1 MSTVKSISERLN
13 SSIKRSGTAS
23 LVLSGGSSPIKIFEE
38 LSSIDLPWSKVQV
51 TLVDDR
57 LVEADNKDSN
67 QNLILNYFLKSKA
80 KAAQF
85 FPLTEDLITKSNFF
99 KTPFDVVLLGMGED
113 GHFASLFPD
122 MIDDFD
128 AFNSDAKFKIFKT
141 ESQGNPFLP
150 RITMNLSLILNSEM
164 IVLLV
169 KGKSKLKV
177 LDEAINN
184 NKLPIHYLLKNRKE
198 NFLIEKIIQR
208 RHQKIIEVT
217 KRIAKRSLSS
227 RQKYLNNIT
236 SMEQNN
242 DTDRNFVSCSNM
254 AHAAAAAP
262 SDEKNSILMNTK
274 PNIGIVSSYNDMLS
288 AHKPLE
294 HFPKVIKAA
303 ATQFGATA
311 QMAGMV
317 PAMCDGVTQGR
328 PGMELSLMSRD
339 VIAMSTAVSLS
350 HGVYDAALCLGVCDK
365 IVPGLLIGTLSFG
378 YLPVIFVPAGPM
390 STGITN
396 EEKNL
401 VRKAFAKGD
410 ATREELLK
418 AEISAYHGE
427 GTCTFFGTANSNQ
440 MLMEIMGLHIPGSA
454 FVHPH
459 SDLRNAYNIV
469 ATEQAIS
476 ISRKGAD
483 IRPIGKIIDERS
495 FVNAIV
501 GLHATGGSTNHTLH
515 LPAMAAAA
523 GIKLL
528 WEDFSDLSEVTP
540 LLARVYPNGNAD
552 VNQFHAAGGM
562 SFVIG
567 ELLDAGLLDGTAR
580 TVWGDNLFDYIS
592 EPTLKNSKLV
602 WNKSKS
608 KSFDSNILKSTKDPH
623 QKNGGLKML
632 KGNIGRGVIKISAVN
647 IDQQKI
653 KAPAMVF
660 DNQIDVKEA
669 YDKGLLNRDVVIV
682 VRFQG
687 PKANGMPELHALT
700 PILSNIQDLG
710 FKVALLTDGRMSGA
724 SGKVPAAIHITPE
737 AMDNGVIGKIKDG
750 DEIEIDAI
758 SGHISLNEN
767 YKDRALNFPNDRND
781 QSSFGR
787 NLFSLL
793 RQNATNAENGAGL
806 NLIDT
811 H

>member
-1 MSTVKSISERLN
+1 MR
-13 SSIKRSGTAS
+13 
-23 LVLSGGSSPIKIFEE
+23 
-38 LSSIDLPWSKVQV
+38 
-51 TLVDDR
+51 
-57 LVEADNKDSN
+57 
-67 QNLILNYFLKSKA
+67 
-80 KAAQF
+80 
-85 FPLTEDLITKSNFF
+85 
-99 KTPFDVVLLGMGED
+99 
-113 GHFASLFPD
+113 
-122 MIDDFD
+122 
-128 AFNSDAKFKIFKT
+128 
-141 ESQGNPFLP
+141 
-150 RITMNLSLILNSEM
+150 
-164 IVLLV
+164 
-169 KGKSKLKV
+169 KL
-177 LDEAINN
+177 
-184 NKLPIHYLLKNRKE
+184 
-198 NFLIEKIIQR
+198 
-208 RHQKIIEVT
+208 HQKIIEVT

-476 ISRKGAD
+476 ISRKGVD

-592 EPTLKNSKLV
+592 EPTLKNSKLI

-758 SGHISLNEN
+758 SGHINLNEN
-767 YKDRALNFPNDRND
+767 YAERALKFPNDRND

>member
-1 MSTVKSISERLN
+1 MS
-13 SSIKRSGTAS
+13 
-23 LVLSGGSSPIKIFEE
+23 
-38 LSSIDLPWSKVQV
+38 
-51 TLVDDR
+51 
-57 LVEADNKDSN
+57 
-67 QNLILNYFLKSKA
+67 NLH
-80 KAAQF
+80 
-85 FPLTEDLITKSNFF
+85 P
-99 KTPFDVVLLGMGED
+99 
-113 GHFASLFPD
+113 
-122 MIDDFD
+122 
-128 AFNSDAKFKIFKT
+128 
-141 ESQGNPFLP
+141 
-150 RITMNLSLILNSEM
+150 
-164 IVLLV
+164 
-169 KGKSKLKV
+169 
-177 LDEAINN
+177 
-184 NKLPIHYLLKNRKE
+184 
-198 NFLIEKIIQR
+198 
-208 RHQKIIEVT
+208 KIIEVT

-236 SMEQNN
+236 SMEHDN

-311 QMAGMV
+311 QIAGMV

-365 IVPGLLIGTLSFG
+365 IVPGLLIGALSFG
-378 YLPVIFVPAGPM
+378 HLPVIFVPAGPM

-459 SDLRNAYNIV
+459 SDLRNAYNVV

-476 ISRKGAD
+476 ISRKGKD

-528 WEDFSDLSEVTP
+528 WEDFSDLSEITP

-647 IDQQKI
+647 MDQQKI

-750 DEIEIDAI
+750 DEIEIDAV
-758 SGHISLNEN
+758 SGYINLNEN
-767 YKDRALNFPNDRND
+767 YEDRASKFPNDRND
-781 QSSFGR
+781 QRNFGR

>member
-1 MSTVKSISERLN
+1 M
-13 SSIKRSGTAS
+13 
-23 LVLSGGSSPIKIFEE
+23 
-38 LSSIDLPWSKVQV
+38 
-51 TLVDDR
+51 
-57 LVEADNKDSN
+57 
-67 QNLILNYFLKSKA
+67 
-80 KAAQF
+80 
-85 FPLTEDLITKSNFF
+85 
-99 KTPFDVVLLGMGED
+99 
-113 GHFASLFPD
+113 
-122 MIDDFD
+122 
-128 AFNSDAKFKIFKT
+128 
-141 ESQGNPFLP
+141 
-150 RITMNLSLILNSEM
+150 
-164 IVLLV
+164 
-169 KGKSKLKV
+169 SKL
-177 LDEAINN
+177 
-184 NKLPIHYLLKNRKE
+184 
-198 NFLIEKIIQR
+198 
-208 RHQKIIEVT
+208 HQKIIEVT
-217 KRIAKRSLSS
+217 KRIAKRSLIS

-236 SMEQNN
+236 SMEQDN
-242 DTDRNFVSCSNM
+242 DTNRNFVSCSNM

-262 SDEKNSILMNTK
+262 SNEKNSILMNTK

-476 ISRKGAD
+476 ISRKGTD

-567 ELLDAGLLDGTAR
+567 ELLEAGLLDGTAR

-608 KSFDSNILKSTKDPH
+608 ESFDSNILKSTKDPH

-758 SGHISLNEN
+758 SGHINLNEN
-767 YKDRALNFPNDRND
+767 YAERALKFPNDRND